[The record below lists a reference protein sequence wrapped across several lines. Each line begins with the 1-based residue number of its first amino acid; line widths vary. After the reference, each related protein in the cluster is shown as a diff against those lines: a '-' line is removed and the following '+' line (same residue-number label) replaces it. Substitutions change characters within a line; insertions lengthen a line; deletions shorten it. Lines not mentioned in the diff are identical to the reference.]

1 MRLTNKMPGPIEKS
15 IVKQNVLFLHNRN
28 QFSPEYFNFMK
39 KLISCNTGTVDINV
53 FYSISFSCLKFN
65 DFVFNINT

>member
-53 FYSISFSCLKFN
+53 FYLNFIFLP
-65 DFVFNINT
+65 

>member
-1 MRLTNKMPGPIEKS
+1 MPGPIEKS